1 MPSSGASMETADL
14 TALVAQG
21 ESEMLEFKGST
32 SQLVAGCQTLCGML
46 NARGGQVLFGV
57 NDKGTLVGQTVS
69 EATLREISQAVRR
82 IDPHVDAA
90 ISTVEV
96 GSGKSVIVVT
106 CQASTQAPH
115 AYDGRHWQRVGSTT
129 VPMPQ
134 VLVEDRMQ
142 ERMHGRVRWELHPAP
157 ERFTLEDLDA
167 NTIRTCIR
175 LAVQRGRLDEGSAS
189 DIPAVLRGFDLMRGD
204 RLLNGAIIAFG
215 REHCWGDYPQI
226 LMRMARFRGKDRL
239 ADFEDNRQVYGN
251 IFTLLEAGERFLR
264 DHNPIASKVEGD
276 NWIRTDRPRYAPR
289 AFREALANALIHR
302 DYAMHGG
309 SIALAIYDDHLEITN
324 PGRFHFGLT
333 PADLGHTHESR
344 RWNPNIANV
353 FYRAGII
360 EQWGTGSINILR
372 WCQENA
378 SPAPTWTQMEL
389 MTVCVTFQPAGDIT
403 PEVTGQVTGQVTEQ
417 VTEQVAALLEV
428 CTRPMT
434 RGELQA
440 AVGLTHRNHFTEAYL
455 KPALTAGLI
464 EMTRPDAPRS
474 RLQRY
479 RLTAAGVVRKSQ
491 AQTKGSRL

>member
-1 MPSSGASMETADL
+1 ML
-14 TALVAQG
+14 IVRQG
-21 ESEMLEFKGST
+21 RSPAWDRRLP
-32 SQLVAGCQTLCGML
+32 A
-46 NARGGQVLFGV
+46 GQVQFISPGLG
-57 NDKGTLVGQTVS
+57 
-69 EATLREISQAVRR
+69 EIAPCRRGRRR
-82 IDPHVDAA
+82 IDPHAEVS
-90 ISTVEV
+90 ISTIEI
-96 GSGKSVIVVT
+96 GAGKSVIAVT
-106 CQASTQAPH
+106 CQASNQAPH

-142 ERMHGRVRWELHPAP
+142 ERMHGRVRWELHPTP
-157 ERFTLEDLDA
+157 ERFTLDDLDA
-167 NTIRTCIR
+167 NAIRTCIR
-175 LAVQRGRLDEGSAS
+175 LAVQRGRLNEGSAS

-204 RLLNGAIIAFG
+204 RLLNGAIITFG

-289 AFREALANALIHR
+289 AFREAVANALIHR

-353 FYRAGII
+353 FYRAGVI
-360 EQWGTGSINILR
+360 EQWGTGGINILR
-372 WCQENA
+372 WCQENT

-389 MTVCVTFQPAGDIT
+389 MTVCVTFRPAGDIA
-403 PEVTGQVTGQVTEQ
+403 PQDPPQDIPQVSEA
-417 VTEQVAALLEV
+417 VAAIIEA
-428 CTRPMT
+428 CRSPMS
-434 RGELQA
+434 RADLQA
-440 AVGLTHRNHFTEAYL
+440 ALTVRDRNDFKERYL
-455 KPALTAGLI
+455 QPALAAGVI
-464 EMTRPDAPRS
+464 EMTMPDKPSS
-474 RLQRY
+474 RHQRY
-479 RLTAAGVVRKSQ
+479 RLTVLGQ
-491 AQTKGSRL
+491 RLLN